1 MFESS
6 SCDCIPSRCGWSRD
20 WNRDFP
26 AGVQC
31 AGALVPV
38 ACGRQLSAE
47 SIQIE
52 DSEDSFETDFSDW
65 NSGGDSEYGN

>member
-1 MFESS
+1 MFEPS
-6 SCDCIPSRCGWSRD
+6 SCDCIPSRCGWSCD

-31 AGALVPV
+31 AGALVSV
-38 ACGRQLSAE
+38 ACRRELSAE
-47 SIQIE
+47 SGQIE
-52 DSEDSFETDFSDW
+52 DSEDPFEADFSDW